1 MLLGGI
7 MSKETH
13 SDTDLQKI
21 RLRIKEKQR
30 SYASYNLSP
39 AQNDLL
45 RTFFDL
51 AQEFDSN
58 EDFYRVCVSA
68 LFEFLGLHSR
78 LYLFDKEQ
86 EKLALV
92 CESRK
97 GLLLKPLAA
106 PDHVRLSFKSYESEH
121 SFLVPIHRKPSH
133 DTPGSERQSFNP
145 QILGVLEVYPLEK
158 ISQADRF
165 FLRKYTNRIGYN
177 LHNRLIAHE
186 NIKHLQF
193 INNLVMD
200 IEHNV
205 ITPNMYFKHLFNQ
218 LKAMI
223 EDIAE
228 LEKLLAGFNAAPAVP
243 GVSVE
248 LVAGKVSDLHRGLL
262 ENHRE
267 LLEHHANYS
276 LFLESLFRR
285 DHFAQGR
292 FVLRLR
298 KCAIDREIVSPQLD
312 HFLSR
317 FGARGIVVE
326 KPEDMQ
332 EEEIFLRVDVGL
344 LSQVYANLF
353 SNAVKYTG
361 EITNREGKNRKAMA
375 YGREVLADYFG
386 PGKPGVKFN
395 VFTTGEHLSEV
406 EAKTVFSEGVRG
418 ERGKSRPGTGHG
430 LTFVKQVVEIHGGVA
445 GYEATEEGN
454 NFYFILPLPEPG
466 NLTVAQA

>member
-1 MLLGGI
+1 
-7 MSKETH
+7 MSQKFH
-13 SDTDLQKI
+13 SCKDLQQI
-21 RLRIKEKQR
+21 RIRIKEKQR

-58 EDFYRVCVSA
+58 EDFYGVCVAA

-86 EKLALV
+86 EELVLV
-92 CESRK
+92 CESK
-97 GLLLKPLAA
+97 NGLLSKPVPAQA
-106 PDHVRLSFKSYESEH
+106 HVRLTFKSYESEH
-121 SFLVPIHRKPSH
+121 SLLVPIHRKPSS
-133 DTPGSERQSFNP
+133 DTQDSEQQPFDLQVS
-145 QILGVLEVYPLEK
+145 GVLEVYPLEK
-158 ISQADRF
+158 ISKADRF

-177 LHNRLIAHE
+177 LHNRLIAQE

-218 LKAMI
+218 LKTSIGDI
-223 EDIAE
+223 EE
-228 LEKLLAGFNAAPAVP
+228 LEELLAGFDAAQGVP
-243 GVSVE
+243 GASLE
-248 LVAGKVSDLHRGLL
+248 LVTSKVSALHRRLL

-298 KCAIDREIVSPQLD
+298 KCSIGREIISPQLD

-317 FGARGIVVE
+317 FGARGIAVE
-326 KPEDMQ
+326 NSQDMQ
-332 EEEIFLRVDVGL
+332 EEELFLRVDVGL

-361 EITNREGKNRKAMA
+361 TITDRNGKVRKAMA
-375 YGREVLADYFG
+375 YGRELLTDYFG
-386 PGKPGVKFN
+386 PGKPAVKFN
-395 VFTTGEHLSEV
+395 VFTTGEHLSEI
-406 EAKTVFSEGVRG
+406 EAKTVFVEGVRG

-454 NFYFILPLPEPG
+454 NFYFILPLPEP
-466 NLTVAQA
+466 NNVPADQA

>member
-1 MLLGGI
+1 
-7 MSKETH
+7 MSQEPH
-13 SDTDLQKI
+13 SCMDLQQI
-21 RLRIKEKQR
+21 RLRIREKQR

-39 AQNDLL
+39 VQNDLL
-45 RTFFDL
+45 RAFFDL

-58 EDFYRVCVSA
+58 EDFYRVCVAA
-68 LFEFLGLHSR
+68 LSEFLGLYSR
-78 LYLFDKEQ
+78 LYLFDKNQ
-86 EKLALV
+86 EKLVLV
-92 CESRK
+92 CESRR
-97 GLLLKPLAA
+97 GLLTKPVGA
-106 PDHVRLSFKSYESEH
+106 PEHVRLTFKSYESEH
-121 SFLVPIHRKPSH
+121 SLLVPIHSKPSPGMH
-133 DTPGSERQSFNP
+133 DHGP
-145 QILGVLEVYPLEK
+145 QPINLQVMGIFEVYPLEK
-158 ISQADRF
+158 ISKADRF
-165 FLRKYTNRIGYN
+165 FLQKYTNRIGYN
-177 LHNRLIAHE
+177 LHNRLISQE
-186 NIKHLQF
+186 NIKHLRF

-218 LKAMI
+218 LKARI
-223 EDIAE
+223 GDIDE
-228 LEKLLAGFNAAPAVP
+228 LEKLISGLKATQGVP
-243 GVSVE
+243 SASCE
-248 LVAGKVSDLHRGLL
+248 LVINKVSTLHRSLL

-292 FVLRLR
+292 FVLRPR

-317 FGARGIVVE
+317 FSARGIVVE

-332 EEEIFLRVDVGL
+332 EEELFLRVDVGL

-361 EITNREGKNRKAMA
+361 AITNRNGKVRKAVA
-375 YGREVLADYFG
+375 YGRELLADYFG
-386 PGKPGVKFN
+386 PGKAAVKFN

-406 EAKTVFSEGVRG
+406 EVKTVFADGVRG
-418 ERGKSRPGTGHG
+418 EQGKAEPGTGHG
-430 LTFVKQVVEIHGGVA
+430 LAFVKQVVEIHGGVA

-454 NFYFILPLPEPG
+454 NFYFILPLPDPDSIPID
-466 NLTVAQA
+466 QP

>member
-1 MLLGGI
+1 
-7 MSKETH
+7 MSQEPH
-13 SDTDLQKI
+13 SGKDLQQI

-58 EDFYRVCVSA
+58 EDFYRVCVAA

-78 LYLFDKEQ
+78 LYLFDKEH
-86 EKLALV
+86 EKLCLV

-97 GLLLKPLAA
+97 GLLLKPLPA

-121 SFLVPIHRKPSH
+121 SLLVPIHRKPSL
-133 DTPGSERQSFNP
+133 DTQDSERQLFNP

-158 ISQADRF
+158 ISKADRF

-218 LKAMI
+218 LKARI
-223 EDIAE
+223 EETAE
-228 LEKLLAGFNAAPAVP
+228 LEKLFAGLNGSQGVPAA
-243 GVSVE
+243 SFD

-317 FGARGIVVE
+317 FGARGIAVE
-326 KPEDMQ
+326 KPADMQ
-332 EEEIFLRVDVGL
+332 GEEIFLRVDVGL

-361 EITNREGKNRKAMA
+361 EITNRNGKIRKAMA

-406 EAKTVFSEGVRG
+406 EAKTVFHEGVRG

-430 LTFVKQVVEIHGGVA
+430 LTFVKQVVEIHGGAA

-454 NFYFILPLPEPG
+454 NFYFILPLPEPD
-466 NLTVAQA
+466 NLPVVQA

>member
-1 MLLGGI
+1 
-7 MSKETH
+7 MSQEPH
-13 SDTDLQKI
+13 SCMDLQQI
-21 RLRIKEKQR
+21 RLRIREKQR

-45 RTFFDL
+45 RAFFDL

-58 EDFYRVCVSA
+58 EDFYRVCVAA

-78 LYLFDKEQ
+78 LYLFDKDQ
-86 EKLALV
+86 DKLLLV
-92 CESRK
+92 CESKK
-97 GLLLKPLAA
+97 GLRVKPVAA
-106 PDHVRLSFKSYESEH
+106 PDHVRLAFKSYESEH
-121 SFLVPIHRKPSH
+121 SLLVPIHSKPSP
-133 DTPGSERQSFNP
+133 DTPDDEKQPLNL
-145 QILGVLEVYPLEK
+145 QVMGVFEVYPLGK

-165 FLRKYTNRIGYN
+165 FLRKYANRIGYN
-177 LHNRLIAHE
+177 LHNRLISHE
-186 NIKHLQF
+186 NIRHLRF

-218 LKAMI
+218 LKFRI
-223 EDIAE
+223 GDIDE
-228 LEKLLAGFNAAPAVP
+228 LEKMISGFKATQGVP
-243 GVSVE
+243 SGSCE
-248 LVAGKVSDLHRGLL
+248 LVISKVSALHRNLL
-262 ENHRE
+262 ETHRE

-292 FVLRLR
+292 FVLRPR
-298 KCAIDREIVSPQLD
+298 KCAIDHEIVSPQLD

-317 FGARGIVVE
+317 FRARGIAVE

-332 EEEIFLRVDVGL
+332 GEELFLRVDVGL

-361 EITNREGKNRKAMA
+361 EITNRDGKTRKAVA
-375 YGREVLADYFG
+375 YGRELLADYFG
-386 PGKPGVKFN
+386 PGKPAVKFN

-406 EAKTVFSEGVRG
+406 EAKTVFADGVRG
-418 ERGKSRPGTGHG
+418 ERSKGVPGTGHG
-430 LTFVKQVVEIHGGVA
+430 LAFVKQVVEIHGGVA

-454 NFYFILPLPEPG
+454 NFYFILPLPAPDK
-466 NLTVAQA
+466 LSVAQA

>member
-1 MLLGGI
+1 LPLRVI
-7 MSKETH
+7 MSQEPN
-13 SDTDLQKI
+13 SGVDLQPI
-21 RLRIKEKQR
+21 RLRIREKQR

-45 RTFFDL
+45 RAFFDL

-58 EDFYRVCVSA
+58 EDFYRVCVAA

-78 LYLFDKEQ
+78 LYLFDKGQ
-86 EKLALV
+86 EKLILV
-92 CESRK
+92 CESQE
-97 GLLLKPLAA
+97 GLPVKPVAA
-106 PDHVRLSFKSYESEH
+106 PAQVRLTCKSYESGQ
-121 SFLVPIHRKPSH
+121 SLLVPIHRKPSPDREH
-133 DTPGSERQSFNP
+133 GEQPVAL
-145 QILGVLEVYPLEK
+145 QIMGVLEVYPLEK
-158 ISQADRF
+158 ISRADRF

-186 NIKHLQF
+186 NIRHLQF

-218 LKAMI
+218 LKSRI
-223 EDIAE
+223 GEIDE
-228 LEKLLAGFNAAPAVP
+228 LEILLSGLKTAPAVS
-243 GVSVE
+243 GTDCE
-248 LVAGKVSDLHRGLL
+248 LAMAKMNDLRRGLL
-262 ENHRE
+262 ENYRE

-292 FVLRLR
+292 FVPRLR
-298 KCAIDREIVSPQLD
+298 KCSIDREIVSLQLD

-326 KPEDMQ
+326 RPQDMQ
-332 EEEIFLRVDVGL
+332 AEELFLRVDVGL
-344 LSQVYANLF
+344 ISQVYTNLF

-361 EITNREGKNRKAMA
+361 KIISRNGEPRKAVA
-375 YGREVLADYFG
+375 YGRELLPDYFG
-386 PGKPGVKFN
+386 PGKAAVKFN
-395 VFTTGEHLSEV
+395 VFTTGEHLCEA
-406 EAKTVFSEGVRG
+406 EAKTVFTDGVRG
-418 ERGKSRPGTGHG
+418 ERAKVESGTGHG
-430 LTFVKQVVEIHGGVA
+430 LAFVKQVVEIHGGVA

-454 NFYFILPLPEPG
+454 NFYFILPLSAPG
-466 NLTVAQA
+466 

>member
-1 MLLGGI
+1 M
-7 MSKETH
+7 
-13 SDTDLQKI
+13 DLQQI
-21 RLRIKEKQR
+21 RLRIREKQR

-39 AQNDLL
+39 VQNDLL
-45 RTFFDL
+45 RAFFDL

-58 EDFYRVCVSA
+58 EDFYRVCVAA
-68 LFEFLGLHSR
+68 LSEFLGLYSR
-78 LYLFDKEQ
+78 LYLFDKNQ
-86 EKLALV
+86 EKLVLV
-92 CESRK
+92 CESKK
-97 GLLLKPLAA
+97 GLLAKPVGA
-106 PDHVRLSFKSYESEH
+106 PDHVRLAFKSYESEH
-121 SFLVPIHRKPSH
+121 SLLVPIHSKPSPGTH
-133 DTPGSERQSFNP
+133 DHGP
-145 QILGVLEVYPLEK
+145 QPINLQVMGIFEVYPLEK
-158 ISQADRF
+158 ISKADRF
-165 FLRKYTNRIGYN
+165 FLQKYTNRIGYN
-177 LHNRLIAHE
+177 LHNRLISQE
-186 NIKHLQF
+186 NIKHLRF

-218 LKAMI
+218 LKTRI
-223 EDIAE
+223 GDIDE
-228 LEKLLAGFNAAPAVP
+228 LEKLISGLKATQGVP
-243 GVSVE
+243 SASCE
-248 LVAGKVSDLHRGLL
+248 LVINKVSALHRSLL

-292 FVLRLR
+292 FVLRPR

-317 FGARGIVVE
+317 FSARGIVVE

-332 EEEIFLRVDVGL
+332 EEELFLRVDVGL

-361 EITNREGKNRKAMA
+361 AITNRNGKVRKAVA
-375 YGREVLADYFG
+375 YGRELLADYFG
-386 PGKPGVKFN
+386 PGKAAVKFN

-406 EAKTVFSEGVRG
+406 EVKTVFADGVRG
-418 ERGKSRPGTGHG
+418 EQGKAEPGTGHG
-430 LTFVKQVVEIHGGVA
+430 LAFVKQVVEIHGGVA

-454 NFYFILPLPEPG
+454 NFYFILPLPDPDSIPID
-466 NLTVAQA
+466 QP